1 MAQEEE
7 LPNYYQSFLNRVELP
22 QVAWRGVRDRVYT
35 GCVRPELKLYLCGF
49 GGCPHLMQMAAG
61 GVATPYNYSLSPSFY
76 KETQ

>member
-7 LPNYYQSFLNRVELP
+7 LPNYYQSFLSRVELP

-49 GGCPHLMQMAAG
+49 GGCPHLM
-61 GVATPYNYSLSPSFY
+61 
-76 KETQ
+76 